1 MAFLAKHRKEE
12 LIALADDMGIEISTN
27 DKKIDICK
35 KVKDSPDFEEE
46 FVRGCLEEIVRQRE
60 ELKAQAQAE
69 AAELKAQAEAAE
81 LKRIEALR
89 QEREFELEKM
99 RISNAAEVNS
109 VASTRSEN
117 SKNRLSLKN
126 LMQKFDA
133 QVSDISMY
141 LALFERQARTAEI
154 KRMLDLKIIEIG
166 QSDYTSPMILV
177 ETVGREPRPCID
189 YRRLNSSIGNQYF
202 PLPNIEERVERVSA
216 AKFITVIDL
225 AKGYWQIPLSKR
237 AQRYAAFVTN
247 FVTYVPLRMPFGLVN
262 APYFFSKL
270 MSQVLENCESF
281 AVPYLD
287 DIAIYSNNWEDH
299 LKHANEVL
307 KRIGDANLTIK
318 PSKCKFAQNRTK
330 YLGHVVGSG
339 IRTPAEAKIKAVLDF
354 PTPTSKTQIRA
365 FLGLAGY
372 YAHYVKNFSVI
383 AAPLTNVL
391 KGKVKRESIIWTK
404 ECNHAFEEL
413 KRRLTKK
420 PVLYAPDYKKEFIIQ
435 SDASDLGMGVVLS
448 QRDAE
453 NEEHPVLYLSK
464 TFSDAERKYS
474 ATERECA
481 AIIYAIKK
489 LKYYLDGQIFT
500 IETDHNPL
508 GWLKSNAG
516 SNPRLM
522 RWSLE
527 LQPFQYR
534 VIYKAGK
541 KHSNADA
548 LSQSETKTKSTN

>member
-1 MAFLAKHRKEE
+1 
-12 LIALADDMGIEISTN
+12 
-27 DKKIDICK
+27 
-35 KVKDSPDFEEE
+35 
-46 FVRGCLEEIVRQRE
+46 
-60 ELKAQAQAE
+60 
-69 AAELKAQAEAAE
+69 
-81 LKRIEALR
+81 
-89 QEREFELEKM
+89 
-99 RISNAAEVNS
+99 
-109 VASTRSEN
+109 
-117 SKNRLSLKN
+117 
-126 LMQKFDA
+126 
-133 QVSDISMY
+133 
-141 LALFERQARTAEI
+141 
-154 KRMLDLKIIEIG
+154 
-166 QSDYTSPMILV
+166 MILV
-177 ETVGREPRPCID
+177 EAVGREPRPCID
-189 YRRLNSSIGNQYF
+189 YRRLNSSIRNQYF

-216 AKFITVIDL
+216 AMFITVIDL

-247 FVTYVPLRMPFGLVN
+247 FGTYVPLRMPFGLVN

-299 LKHANEVL
+299 LKHVDEVL
-307 KRIGDANLTIK
+307 KRIYDANLTIK

-339 IRTPAEAKIKAVLDF
+339 VRTPAEAKIKAILDF

-391 KGKVKRESIIWTK
+391 KGKVKRENIIWTK
-404 ECNHAFEEL
+404 ECNQAFEEL
-413 KRRLTKK
+413 KRRLTQN
-420 PVLYAPDYKKEFIIQ
+420 PVLYAPDYKIEFIVQ

-464 TFSDAERKYS
+464 KISDAERKYS

-481 AIIYAIKK
+481 AIIYAIKN

-508 GWLKSNAG
+508 VWLKSNAG

-527 LQPFQYR
+527 LQPFQYK
-534 VIYKAGK
+534 VIHKAGK
-541 KHSNADA
+541 NHSNADA
-548 LSQSETKTKSTN
+548 LSRSETRTKNTN